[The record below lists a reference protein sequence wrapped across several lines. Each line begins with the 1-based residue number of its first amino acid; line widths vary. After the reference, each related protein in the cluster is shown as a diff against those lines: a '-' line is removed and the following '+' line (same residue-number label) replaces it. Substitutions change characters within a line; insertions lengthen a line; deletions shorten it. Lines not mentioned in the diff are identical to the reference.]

1 MTISFDGLLRSI
13 HPKVT
18 IERFEQQANA
28 AALRFRVPSTTP
40 RTARDL
46 LLHLAALQHQMSQ
59 PVDDRTPF
67 PAMHFEAHAR
77 VVEAR
82 LRSHFRGRGI
92 AVAMQIVQAKGVSGL
107 REIREVLIQSH
118 AQERTRRVV
127 KRRVDAYWLG
137 LNAQGRILAAKYYL
151 AKFSPFLADEQRRRD
166 PVRLATVLPSL
177 LYEHPFRLRDLL
189 STELLR
195 S

>member
-1 MTISFDGLLRSI
+1 
-13 HPKVT
+13 
-18 IERFEQQANA
+18 
-28 AALRFRVPSTTP
+28 
-40 RTARDL
+40 
-46 LLHLAALQHQMSQ
+46 MSR

-67 PAMHFEAHAR
+67 PATHFEAHAR

-82 LRSHFRGRGI
+82 LRNYFRGRGI
-92 AVAMQIVQAKGVSGL
+92 AAAMQIVQAKGASGL

-118 AQERTRRVV
+118 AQELTRRVV
-127 KRRVDAYWLG
+127 KHRVDAYWLG
-137 LNAQGRILAAKYYL
+137 LNAQGRILAAQYYL
-151 AKFSPFLADEQRRRD
+151 AKFSLFLADDQRRRD

-177 LYEHPFRLRDLL
+177 LYKHPFRLRNLL